1 MQTSIYLA
9 KLMGPVIAVAGI
21 GFLLNRQAFMD
32 MARDFLE
39 STGMIMMSGFLALV
53 MGLAIVN
60 AHNIWVADWPVIITV
75 FGWMAVLGGV
85 MRITMP
91 DVVRSIAERMLSM
104 TTFIT
109 IEGIILIALGGW
121 LSYVGYLA

>member
-1 MQTSIYLA
+1 MQTSVYLA

-21 GFLLNRQAFMD
+21 GFLLNREAFMD

-60 AHNIWVADWPVIITV
+60 AHNIWVADF
-75 FGWMAVLGGV
+75 FGKRLINLCGASGSCPLGLEPGDP
-85 MRITMP
+85 ISP
-91 DVVRSIAERMLSM
+91 AG
-104 TTFIT
+104 
-109 IEGIILIALGGW
+109 EGGAKKPR
-121 LSYVGYLA
+121 LSYRAGPSDTRARAARGRTRD